1 MSFFNYLAM
10 MEIQNY
16 SGTDTKELDTS
27 PAAHS
32 ARLCGKT
39 TQLLTLHWDLSYII

>member
-1 MSFFNYLAM
+1 MSFVNYLAM

-16 SGTDTKELDTS
+16 SGTDKKVLDTS

-32 ARLCGKT
+32 ARPGVL
-39 TQLLTLHWDLSYII
+39 

>member
-10 MEIQNY
+10 MENLNY

-27 PAAHS
+27 PAADS
-32 ARLCGKT
+32 AGPGVL
-39 TQLLTLHWDLSYII
+39 

>member
-10 MEIQNY
+10 MGNQNY

-27 PAAHS
+27 PAADS
-32 ARLCGKT
+32 AGPGVL
-39 TQLLTLHWDLSYII
+39 